1 MAAKL
6 PNKLTPDEEKVLNS
20 LPPDQQAIVRAMP
33 EAGQKLYLQQIVLQ
47 QQPTT
52 IGSNLEGVVSAGL
65 AAIAANAQDTDKT
78 YFQPA
83 LGVSGGRRVSQA
95 TGRPVS
101 GTYTGFTGQQ
111 LRGTADRPQVTNV
124 PPRYFDGDEDMI
136 ATFTREQ
143 IADIQAKMKK
153 AGILGKYRVGV
164 ADEATVSAFKDVLSQ
179 ANRELSDWNVGLSVL
194 QQGAVGGGGGLPY
207 RVSSPDD
214 LRTVIEDSSRLVLGR
229 VANPEFTNRV
239 VKAYQDV
246 QMREQTAPTTVKAPQ
261 ADVFAEKQIKK
272 RFGAE
277 ADAYEFA
284 KFADIILKGS

>member
-1 MAAKL
+1 MVAKL
-6 PNKLTPDEEKVLNS
+6 PKKLTPDEERILNS

-33 EAGQKLYLQQIVLQ
+33 EAGQKLYLQQVASRQ
-47 QQPTT
+47 QATT
-52 IGSNLEGVVSAGL
+52 TGSGL
-65 AAIAANAQDTDKT
+65 PPFTGSGSQGTDKT
-78 YFQPA
+78 YFQPT
-83 LGVSGGRRVSQA
+83 LGVSGGRRVEQA
-95 TGRPVS
+95 TGLPVA
-101 GTYTGFTGQQ
+101 GTYTGF
-111 LRGTADRPQVTNV
+111 RRVTTSPV
-124 PPRYFDGDEDMI
+124 GVSVEQPRYFDGDEDMI

-179 ANRELSDWNVGLSVL
+179 ANRELSDWNIGLSVL

>member
-1 MAAKL
+1 MATR
-6 PNKLTPDEEKVLNS
+6 PPSKLTPDEEAILNS
-20 LPPDQQAIVRAMP
+20 LPPDVQKRVRSMP
-33 EAGQKLYLQQIVLQ
+33 EDLQRLYVQMAATQGQATSGTNIAGFVPGQYGGT
-47 QQPTT
+47 PTP
-52 IGSNLEGVVSAGL
+52 S
-65 AAIAANAQDTDKT
+65 T

-83 LGVSGGRRVSQA
+83 LGVSGGRRVSQT
-95 TGRPVS
+95 TGLPVPE
-101 GTYTGFTGQQ
+101 TYTGFTGQQ
-111 LRGTADRPQVTNV
+111 LRGQADRPQLTNV

-136 ATFTREQ
+136 ATFSREQ
-143 IADIQAKMKK
+143 IADIQGKMKK

-164 ADEATVSAFKDVLSQ
+164 ADDATVDAFKEVLAQ
-179 ANRELSDWNVGLSVL
+179 ANRELSNWDVGLKVL

-214 LRTVIEDSSRLVLGR
+214 LRTVVQDSSRVVLGR
-229 VANPEFTNRV
+229 VADPEFTNRV

>member
-1 MAAKL
+1 MVAKL
-6 PNKLTPDEEKVLNS
+6 PKKLTPDEERILNS

-33 EAGQKLYLQQIVLQ
+33 EAGQKLYLQQVASQ
-47 QQPTT
+47 QQAAT
-52 IGSNLEGVVSAGL
+52 IGSGVPAFGGGQYG
-65 AAIAANAQDTDKT
+65 AAATDAT

-83 LGVSGGRRVSQA
+83 LGVSGGRRVEQA
-95 TGRPVS
+95 TGRPVA

-124 PPRYFDGDEDMI
+124 LPRYFDGDEDMI

-143 IADIQAKMKK
+143 IADIQARMKK

-229 VANPEFTNRV
+229 VADPEFTNRV